1 MIENKKPVSRMKM
14 WIMLNGGILLVY
26 ILVLFVFSIPLI
38 KDFVQIKTTHT
49 EKIQAVCTKVNYK
62 EDYYNEDDE
71 TDVFSYFT
79 YEGKY
84 KGQKVSFKTMR
95 DAFTE
100 KDISLAELKV
110 KEYDWCGKEFFD
122 NTKKEIGKK
131 ISLYINPKDIK
142 HPIYLGEHIYF
153 LKHSGSNDFISVFVV
168 FNSIFFYFFV
178 LIAPSK
184 RNPYRQAYEQ
194 CIYSGGNGAD
204 MQQIW
209 LQLCQWEVEHSRGL
223 KKRHY
228 KNILHPKK
236 HHFDIDIEM

>member
-1 MIENKKPVSRMKM
+1 
-14 WIMLNGGILLVY
+14 
-26 ILVLFVFSIPLI
+26 
-38 KDFVQIKTTHT
+38 
-49 EKIQAVCTKVNYK
+49 
-62 EDYYNEDDE
+62 
-71 TDVFSYFT
+71 
-79 YEGKY
+79 
-84 KGQKVSFKTMR
+84 MR

-100 KDISLAELKV
+100 KDISLAELKG

-236 HHFDIDIEM
+236 HHFDINIEM

>member
-62 EDYYNEDDE
+62 EDYDNEDDE

-84 KGQKVSFKTMR
+84 KGQKVSFKAMR

-100 KDISLAELKV
+100 KDISLAELKG

-131 ISLYINPKDIK
+131 FLYT
-142 HPIYLGEHIYF
+142 
-153 LKHSGSNDFISVFVV
+153 
-168 FNSIFFYFFV
+168 
-178 LIAPSK
+178 LIRK
-184 RNPYRQAYEQ
+184 
-194 CIYSGGNGAD
+194 I
-204 MQQIW
+204 
-209 LQLCQWEVEHSRGL
+209 
-223 KKRHY
+223 
-228 KNILHPKK
+228 
-236 HHFDIDIEM
+236 